1 MNDPRPASAGMFGIA
16 AVERD
21 TGLSKDLLRVWE
33 RRYGFPAPLR
43 NAFGERCYPADQV
56 ERLALVRRLIDAGHR
71 PGRVVALPADR
82 LRALLDG
89 GGAPARAEERA
100 AGPESPGEE
109 ELQHL
114 VGLLRDNRIEALR
127 HSLAQPLLRLGLER
141 FVLDVCAPL
150 TRMVGECWARGEVE
164 IYQEHLYTEQIQSLL
179 RSAIGSVP
187 LPPGPPV
194 VVLATLPNEVHGLGL
209 LMAEALL
216 VIEGCRCVPLGTC
229 LPSREIAAAAAAQ
242 HADVVALSC
251 SGCPS
256 ARQVAAA
263 LADLRAA
270 LPPGTGLWVGGS
282 HPVLHR
288 RPPGFVTVV
297 AGLRDIRSL
306 VDGWRNARRDL
317 TRTA

>member
-1 MNDPRPASAGMFGIA
+1 MNDPRPSFAGTFGIA

-33 RRYGFPAPLR
+33 RRYGFPVPLR

-56 ERLALVRRLIDAGHR
+56 ERLVLVRRLIDAGHR
-71 PGRVVALPADR
+71 PGRVVPLPADR

-89 GGAPARAEERA
+89 RAVPAGAEVEA
-100 AGPESPGEE
+100 AAPGSPGEE
-109 ELQHL
+109 DLRHL
-114 VGLLRDNRIEALR
+114 VGLLRDERIEALR
-127 HSLAQPLLRLGLER
+127 QSLAQSLLRLGLER

-150 TRMVGECWARGEVE
+150 TRAIGECWARGEIE
-164 IYQEHLYTEQIQSLL
+164 IWQEHLYTEQLQSLL
-179 RSAIGSVP
+179 RGAIGSVP
-187 LPPGPPV
+187 RPAGPPV

-242 HADVVALSC
+242 RADVVALSY

-256 ARQVAAA
+256 ASQVVAA
-263 LADLRAA
+263 LGDLHAA
-270 LPPGTGLWVGGS
+270 LPRGTGLWVGGS
-282 HPVLHR
+282 HTVLRR

-297 AGLRDIRSL
+297 AGLRDVRSL
-306 VDGWRNARRDL
+306 VDGWRDARRML